1 MHLIFSTPLSIYLY
15 DLTKARLSTLT
26 TGMGEY
32 SGISWDNSAIY
43 LAHSNIDNASLKTEQ
58 DYRNSNKGYVR
69 SYSNNGH
76 FIISNGLSMPHQI
89 LSDSLGRLLITNT
102 GHNCILV
109 TEIEK
114 KKQSVCKLNDI
125 DCEVINGIKV
135 GDHFNSLY
143 ELNDSLYIVAHNNN
157 RKSVIWE
164 LDLSSLKVKKTYDTQ
179 AEWAHNIFICE
190 HGMIICDSRNGSLY
204 EIISGETVW
213 KADEPFVIT
222 RGLAANDDYIFVGR
236 SEYGNRLSRRWS
248 DGGFWI
254 LDRKTLKTVERVKLH
269 RTGCINELRLFN
281 SEDECHKAPLLD
293 PEMIKYFTHVPMF
306 TKILRISSYLNYKIR
321 STIQNPAKK

>member
-1 MHLIFSTPLSIYLY
+1 MHLILSTPLSIYLY

-254 LDRKTLKTVERVKLH
+254 LDRKTLKTLNLVKFKK
-269 RTGCINELRLFN
+269 TGCVNELRLIN
-281 SEDECHKAPLLD
+281 SKDDCHNAPLIGM
-293 PEMIKYFTHVPMF
+293 EEIKH
-306 TKILRISSYLNYKIR
+306 IISIPPFNNMRKKFGYLNYKFK
-321 STIQNPAKK
+321 SMMTKNKK

>member
-254 LDRKTLKTVERVKLH
+254 LDRKTLKTLNLVKFKK
-269 RTGCINELRLFN
+269 TGCVNELRLIN
-281 SEDECHKAPLLD
+281 SKDDCHNAPLIGM
-293 PEMIKYFTHVPMF
+293 EEIKH
-306 TKILRISSYLNYKIR
+306 IISIPPFNNMRKKFGYLNYKFK
-321 STIQNPAKK
+321 SMMTKNKK

>member
-1 MHLIFSTPLSIYLY
+1 MHLILSTPLSIYLY
-15 DLTKARLSTLT
+15 DLTKARLKILA

-254 LDRKTLKTVERVKLH
+254 LDRKTLKTLNLVKFKK
-269 RTGCINELRLFN
+269 TGCVNELRLIN
-281 SEDECHKAPLLD
+281 SKDDCHNAPLIGM
-293 PEMIKYFTHVPMF
+293 EEIKH
-306 TKILRISSYLNYKIR
+306 IISIPPFNNMRKKFGYLNYKFK
-321 STIQNPAKK
+321 SMMTKNKK

>member
-1 MHLIFSTPLSIYLY
+1 MHLIFSTPLSLYLY

-254 LDRKTLKTVERVKLH
+254 LDRKTLKTLNLVKFKK
-269 RTGCINELRLFN
+269 TGCVNELRLIN
-281 SEDECHKAPLLD
+281 SKDDCHNAPLIGM
-293 PEMIKYFTHVPMF
+293 EEIKH
-306 TKILRISSYLNYKIR
+306 IISIPPFNNMRKKFGYLNYKFK
-321 STIQNPAKK
+321 SMMTKNKK